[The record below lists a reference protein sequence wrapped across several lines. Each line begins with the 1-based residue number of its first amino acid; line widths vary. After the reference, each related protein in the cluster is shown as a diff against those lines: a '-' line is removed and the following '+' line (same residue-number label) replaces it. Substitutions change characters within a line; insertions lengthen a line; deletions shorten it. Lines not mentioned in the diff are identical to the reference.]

1 MMRKAILAAAILWCA
16 TLSAD
21 NTRHVDLFMGSAG
34 DHGQVTPAAQYP
46 LGMIS
51 ICPDSGLKNRHG
63 GYDYESP
70 RITGISVNRISGV
83 GGDGTGGN
91 LSILPAPLG
100 THVEIV
106 KGTEMAE
113 PGYYQADLNNGVRIR
128 LTATPNTA
136 FEQYIF
142 AEGTDKVLSVDFNS
156 AIDPRRSECSFEQ
169 VSANSFK
176 GWVRTSSTCNFGAYK
191 LWFCMRTDIPFR
203 VEKKDA
209 TTAQLRFPEGT
220 KKVQVTIALSP
231 IDTET
236 AGTELTVNS
245 LKYTSEQ
252 NFNAARQNAR
262 KAWQDILDRVDV
274 YGSTKEQKVLFYT
287 SMYRLF
293 LSPMAASSYNG
304 KYRGTDGQ
312 VHDCLGWN
320 YYSSWSMWDTYRTK
334 FPMIAILHPEAM
346 TDICRSLVSLFQTG
360 KKNWATM
367 DECVPTVRTEHSQV
381 VLIDAWSKGI
391 RGFDMAEAFEGIEKE
406 YTEGLVPGSRQGL
419 TRNSPDQRMET
430 IYDLWAIGRIAEA
443 IGRQDAS
450 AKYSQESRE
459 LFETVWKNEFMTIT
473 DQFELM
479 RRNGLYQGTR
489 WQYRW
494 AVPVYSEQMCQWHG
508 KDTLADE
515 LEEFFSRHLF
525 NQGNEPDIQT
535 PFMFNLFGRP
545 EKTDS
550 LVHALLTDDN
560 MVHLYGGNA
569 EYPEPY
575 IGRAFRDAVDGY
587 ALEMDEDDGAM
598 SAWYMF
604 CQMGFYPVC
613 VGSDSYELFTPLF
626 TKIKMNL
633 PGGKLTIRRL
643 CPEGKTGKIFVDG
656 KPLDGRTITHSQ
668 LFGAKE
674 LTFR

>member
-1 MMRKAILAAAILWCA
+1 MMRKAILSAAILWCA

-70 RITGISVNRISGV
+70 KITGISVNRISGV

-91 LSILPAPLG
+91 LSILPALKG
-100 THVEIV
+100 AHVEII
-106 KGTEMAE
+106 KGTEKAE
-113 PGYYQADLNNGVRIR
+113 PGYYQADLSNGVQIR
-128 LTATPNTA
+128 LAAASNTA

-142 AEGTDKVLSVDFNS
+142 ADGSDKVLSVDFNS

-169 VSANSFK
+169 VDDHSFK
-176 GWVRTSSTCNFGAYK
+176 GWVKTSSTCNFGAYK
-191 LWFCMRTDIPFR
+191 LWFFMRTSCPFSI
-203 VEKKDA
+203 E
-209 TTAQLRFPEGT
+209 
-220 KKVQVTIALSP
+220 
-231 IDTET
+231 
-236 AGTELTVNS
+236 
-245 LKYTSEQ
+245 
-252 NFNAARQNAR
+252 
-262 KAWQDILDRVDV
+262 
-274 YGSTKEQKVLFYT
+274 EQKVLFYT

-293 LSPMAASSYNG
+293 LSPMTASSYDG

-312 VHDCLGWN
+312 VHSSEGWK

-346 TDICRSLVSLFQTG
+346 TDICRSLVSLFRTG

-443 IGRQDAS
+443 IGRQDA
-450 AKYSQESRE
+450 ADKYSQESRE

-473 DQFELM
+473 DQFALM

-494 AVPVYSEQMCQWHG
+494 AVPVYADQMCQWHG

-550 LVHALLTDDN
+550 LVHALLTDDK

-575 IGRAFRDAVDGY
+575 IGRAFKDAVDGY

-613 VGSDSYELFTPLF
+613 VGSDQYELFTPLF
-626 TKIKMNL
+626 SKIKMNL
-633 PGGKLTIRRL
+633 PSGRLTIRRL
-643 CPEGKTGKIFVDG
+643 CEEGKTGRIFVDG